1 MSHSFTFLFFFF
13 CDTSSNSK
21 LKHDLSMKKQL
32 KTKVNG
38 YHRPG
43 QTYSVLGIDS
53 IATQKGSGY
62 ETTTSPYI
70 YSVT

>member
-1 MSHSFTFLFFFF
+1 
-13 CDTSSNSK
+13 
-21 LKHDLSMKKQL
+21 MKKQL

-38 YHRPG
+38 HHRPG

-70 YSVT
+70 YSVTWLLPFTWNNVLMFNIFTCSVSS